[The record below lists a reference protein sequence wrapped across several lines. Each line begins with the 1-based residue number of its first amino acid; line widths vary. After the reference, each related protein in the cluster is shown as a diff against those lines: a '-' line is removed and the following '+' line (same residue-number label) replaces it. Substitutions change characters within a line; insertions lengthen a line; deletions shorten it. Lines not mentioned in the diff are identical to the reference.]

1 MESKTTQI
9 ITSDKIKSLQDDG
22 FIIIENFWPENLIED
37 FEKTIVSFYYQAA
50 LKISKLKNHFH
61 NSIDPTSFESVEDL
75 DEVLRLLEM
84 EDKEAAYQTITMIEN
99 SIASKKIQTYEKLL
113 ETCSLLLN
121 CPSQL
126 FCFSGPQPFINI
138 PTSKRL
144 LYHWHSESTYYPKR
158 RNFLNIWF
166 PLFRNKNSKNG
177 TMFFCKGSHK
187 NPLWHFVEY
196 QGYDEDTHGKKNHFI
211 QLEIPESE
219 LSNYEKIAV
228 DAHRKDLVI
237 FDKNLVHTSTLNT
250 SQDITYASVIRVLDT
265 RNDLT
270 FSGNMGI
277 KSYQNNNYGRPGI
290 EPITKS

>member
-9 ITSDKIKSLQDDG
+9 ITSNQNKSFRDDG
-22 FIIIENFWPENLIED
+22 FMIIENFWPENLIAD
-37 FEKTIVSFYYQAA
+37 FEKTIVSFYYQTA
-50 LKISKLKNHFH
+50 LKISKLKKNFH
-61 NSIDPTSFESVEDL
+61 NSTDPTSYSNVEDL
-75 DEVLRLLEM
+75 DKVLQLLET
-84 EDKEAAYQTITMIEN
+84 EDKEAAHQTIYMIDN
-99 SIASKKIQTYEKLL
+99 SIASKKIQTYEKFL
-113 ETCSLLLN
+113 ETCTLLLN

-126 FCFSGPQPFINI
+126 FCFSGPQPLSNF
-138 PTSKRL
+138 PSSKRL
-144 LYHWHSESTYYPKR
+144 LYHWHSELSFYPKR

-196 QGYDEDTHGKKNHFI
+196 QGFDEETFGKKSHFT
-211 QLEIPESE
+211 QYEILESE

-237 FDKNLVHTSTLNT
+237 FDRNLVHTSTLNT
-250 SQDITYASVIRVLDT
+250 SQDITYASVMRVLDT

-270 FSGNMGI
+270 LSAKMDV
-277 KSYQNNNYGRPGI
+277 KPYHSEDYGRPGL
-290 EPITKS
+290 EPISKS